1 MKKVPRSGWPDVTRE
16 PRSAHQLTAL
26 LERERPGP
34 TGWGGIII
42 THPGTRFTPYYHEIP
57 ETRHRHPSNKERC
70 TLSRLRSQTPPLR
83 IKEAHTQCPLAAVI
97 HLWHR

>member
-16 PRSAHQLTAL
+16 PRSAHQLGFTRAGASGANRL
-26 LERERPGP
+26 GWDNYHSP
-34 TGWGGIII
+34 TG
-42 THPGTRFTPYYHEIP
+42 THFTPYYHEIP